1 MKLTKTYRIE
11 QDTSDKLNDVAKREG
26 VFQSYIVEK
35 SVKNFIQKYD
45 NPIQQPKSAINKI
58 GSIFK

>member
-11 QDTSDKLNDVAKREG
+11 QDTSDKLNKVAKDEG

-35 SVKNFIQKYD
+35 SVKNFIEKYD
-45 NPIQQPKSAINKI
+45 NPKSAINKI

>member
-35 SVKNFIQKYD
+35 SVNNFIEKYD
-45 NPIQQPKSAINKI
+45 NPKSAINKI
-58 GSIFK
+58 ESIFK